1 MSQWKKVKVGDICR
15 IVKGTTGIAS
25 AEPGE
30 YPLVVTAEERKTCSS
45 YQFDQEAVC
54 IPLVSSSGHGRKSL
68 KNVHYQ
74 SGKFALGTILCAVIP
89 NKPEQ
94 LDTRFLHQYLQFY
107 KDTILVPLMKGAANV
122 SLSMKDI
129 AAVEIPLP
137 PIEKQREL
145 SGLFITLRENQKNLA
160 AETEKQFEYTKQLR
174 QNILQDAIEGEL
186 TADLS
191 CRQTGWRKHSFKN
204 LSRKLVSEV
213 SDKYFAY
220 VLECDDGS
228 LYKGFAQNLFERIYR
243 HLEGRGSEWTAKH
256 IPVSLIYFEE
266 FDTEKEA
273 LEREKYF
280 KSDSGREYINEI
292 RNRNKLDYDVEA
304 LFEKIQEGKV
314 SPSLPSQ
321 VAPRIAP
328 ASSVDSLR
336 FVGLSATTSADS
348 NVARN
353 TRSKKMSTVT
363 DEEKSFEIPNGW
375 KWVRLYN
382 VLNLI
387 NGRAYK
393 QEELLTKGKYKVLRV
408 GNFFT
413 NDRWY
418 YSDLELEE
426 SKYCNY
432 GDLLYAW
439 SASFGPRIWDKDKT
453 IFHYHIWK
461 VDFDNKYLYKKY
473 LFYFLLN
480 DVRFIKS
487 YTTGSTMV
495 HVSMTNMLPRL
506 FVLPPLKEQEEIVT
520 KVETLLAK
528 VTELENQ
535 IQKRKTLSEK
545 LAFGIIKEKLE
556 G

>member
-1 MSQWKKVKVGDICR
+1 MSEWKKVKIGDICR

-54 IPLVSSSGHGRKSL
+54 IPLVSSSGHGKKSL

-89 NKPEQ
+89 NNLEQ

-145 SGLFITLRENQKNLA
+145 SDLFITLQKNQKNLA
-160 AETEKQFEYTKQLR
+160 SETEKQFEYTKQLR
-174 QNILQDAIEGEL
+174 QNILQDAIEGKF
-186 TADLS
+186 TADLP
-191 CRQTGWRKHSFKN
+191 CRQAGWRKHSFKN
-204 LSRKLVSEV
+204 LSGKLVSEV

-228 LYKGFAQNLFERIYR
+228 LYKGFAQNLFERINR

-280 KSDSGREYINEI
+280 KSGSGREYINEI
-292 RNRNKLDYDVEA
+292 RNRNKLDYDAEA
-304 LFEKIQEGKV
+304 LFEKIQEGEV
-314 SPSLPSQ
+314 
-321 VAPRIAP
+321 
-328 ASSVDSLR
+328 
-336 FVGLSATTSADS
+336 
-348 NVARN
+348 
-353 TRSKKMSTVT
+353 RSKLRTDVLVANTPLRHEFSTENSIVSVSERT
-363 DEEKSFEIPNGW
+363 TPSAGDTPATPPFEIPKSW
-375 KWVRLYN
+375 KWIHLGEVISYTENLDIQKKLNGLDVIKYVDIDSIDNQKHEIISYKEKTVSELSSRARRILKKDYIIYSTVRPYLCNIAIIKEEYPNYIGSTGFN
-382 VLNLI
+382 VFKTLLI
-387 NGRAYK
+387 
-393 QEELLTKGKYKVLRV
+393 
-408 GNFFT
+408 
-413 NDRWY
+413 
-418 YSDLELEE
+418 
-426 SKYCNY
+426 
-432 GDLLYAW
+432 
-439 SASFGPRIWDKDKT
+439 
-453 IFHYHIWK
+453 
-461 VDFDNKYLYKKY
+461 KKEY
-473 LFYFLLN
+473 VFYFLLSSYI
-480 DVRFIKS
+480 IKLYS
-487 YTTGSTMV
+487 DMMQGFNSPSINNKQFENTFF
-495 HVSMTNMLPRL
+495 P
-506 FVLPPLKEQEEIVT
+506 LPPLKEQEEIVT

-535 IQKRKTLSEK
+535 IQERKTLSV
-545 LAFGIIKEKLE
+545 
-556 G
+556 